1 MRRNKKCPAEYG
13 LRRRAQ
19 RKSITININYPSAD
33 YKRENDRYFR
43 LWLFLREKIAR
54 KADESRI
61 PNSERIAYDQ
71 ILKDM
76 IALEADEI
84 LED

>member
-1 MRRNKKCPAEYG
+1 MRRNKKCPAECG

-19 RKSITININYPSAD
+19 RKSITININHPGED

-43 LWLFLREKIAR
+43 LWTLLKERIAR
-54 KADESRI
+54 KVDTGI
-61 PNSERIAYDQ
+61 SEREKCIYIQLIVEMAIQ
-71 ILKDM
+71 
-76 IALEADEI
+76 EANEI

>member
-1 MRRNKKCPAEYG
+1 MRRNKKCPAECG

-19 RKSITININYPSAD
+19 RKSITININHPGED

-43 LWLFLREKIAR
+43 LWTLLKERIAR
-54 KADESRI
+54 KVDAGI
-61 PNSERIAYDQ
+61 PEREKCRYIQLIAEMA
-71 ILKDM
+71 I
-76 IALEADEI
+76 LEANEI